1 MKVLFIVSLIFMLL
15 CLLLRN
21 FWLMVLFGILMVLSV
36 IGEAIREGKDNG
48 RLHHNKA
55 VCGYARHP
63 A

>member
-36 IGEAIREGKDNG
+36 IGEAILELIRKKQGGK
-48 RLHHNKA
+48 K
-55 VCGYARHP
+55 
-63 A
+63 